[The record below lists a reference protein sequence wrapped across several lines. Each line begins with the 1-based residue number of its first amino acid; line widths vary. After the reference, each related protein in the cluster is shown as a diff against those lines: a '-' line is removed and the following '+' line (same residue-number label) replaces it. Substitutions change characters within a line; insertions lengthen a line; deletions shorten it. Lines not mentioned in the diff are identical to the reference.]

1 MIIIQTLAT
10 ENWFGLTSADK
21 SRMWKSVCTVLA
33 VIKNKKRA
41 VFWWYYGFLFS
52 LAWAQD
58 ELTQLCH
65 LGRLI
70 FEAEGDG
77 DKSRSRKDHS
87 DLPSPSSLMRVTAP
101 PMQGALPMQEE
112 RSTLA
117 LKTKGCWEKSQ
128 PQKKKTFLF
137 HEIRTLSAFSTSP
150 LLSRPLVIRPRTR
163 SEHWGSVIPLGL
175 ISSCHVK
182 FILDNCVCFSLVIL
196 SPSS

>member
-128 PQKKKTFLF
+128 PQKKKPSCFMRSGPLALSLPHPSFHAHLSSDPEHGQNTGVQSFLWALF
-137 HEIRTLSAFSTSP
+137 LR
-150 LLSRPLVIRPRTR
+150 VM
-163 SEHWGSVIPLGL
+163 
-175 ISSCHVK
+175 
-182 FILDNCVCFSLVIL
+182 
-196 SPSS
+196 